1 MYKTFNHKWSFPA
14 LLCLAGFLFSCVND
28 LEAVRKITTSA
39 NAPNETTSDLELIYT
54 DGGYAKVQ
62 VFAKT
67 AETFSKPESVTK
79 FRNGVK
85 VKFYNESGKIA
96 SILTAKY
103 GEINETK
110 MMMLVR
116 DSVVLNN
123 PVKQQKLE
131 TEELFWNQKDSVI
144 YSEKTVIVR
153 SLGGVF
159 LGDGIRTNQD
169 FSSYTFIKPR
179 GKVNVKN

>member
-1 MYKTFNHKWSFPA
+1 MILSFHTKFSFPA

-28 LEAVRKITTSA
+28 LDAVRKITTNVNS
-39 NAPNETTSDLELIYT
+39 PNETTTDLELIYT
-54 DGGYAKVQ
+54 DGGFAKVQ

-85 VKFYNESGKIA
+85 VKFFDENGKIT
-96 SILTAKY
+96 SILTSKY

-110 MMMLVR
+110 MMMLVT
-116 DSVVLNN
+116 DSVVLYN
-123 PVKQQKLE
+123 PLKQQSLE
-131 TEELFWNQKDSVI
+131 TEELYWNQKDSVI

-169 FSSYTFIKPR
+169 FSSYVFIKPR
-179 GKVNVKN
+179 GKVNVKK